1 MPASL
6 TKQILSEHLKEGE
19 LKPGAPISLHM
30 DQALL
35 QDATGTMALMQFE
48 ELGVPR
54 AKVDR
59 AVQYVDHNVVQLDN
73 KNPDDHRMLQ
83 ALAKRYGLHFSRPG
97 NGISHYIHME
107 RYGKPGQTMLG
118 ADSHTTQAGCLGMI
132 AIGAGGLDVA
142 VVLGGY
148 PYEIACPE
156 VVEVYL
162 GGSLNRPWV
171 QAKDIILELLRRLS
185 ASGGKNKV
193 FEFTGPGTA
202 SLSIP
207 ERATIANMIA
217 DLGGTSGVFPPD
229 DRTRDW
235 LERQDRADDFVE
247 VGPEPDAE
255 YDDRIEIDLDA
266 LGPLV
271 AKPHNPDNVVPVEE
285 VAGTPVAQVCI
296 GSSVNSSFNDLALP
310 GAVLAD
316 RGGQIV
322 HPEISATATPGS
334 RQILMAIAES
344 GVYRQLSEGGVRMLE
359 PVCGPCVG
367 MGQAPPSDA
376 NSLRTF
382 NRNFPGRSGTP
393 EDSVYLCSPA
403 VAAVS
408 LLSGKIEDPREYG
421 DAPELAP
428 MPELR
433 PYVDDVHIFPPAD
446 EQEAEK
452 IEIPRGPNIKRP
464 PEHTPM
470 GDSIEARVATVQPD
484 DISTG
489 DLAPDGVEVMAYRS
503 NVPAIAEF
511 TLRHRDPEFR
521 KRLKEWGS
529 GIIVAGDNYG
539 QGSSREHAAL
549 APLHLGVKAV
559 VAKSFARIHRRNLI
573 SQGIVALTF
582 ADESDYDRAEV
593 EQCWSFESLRRELE
607 EGAEKITVEIDGDS
621 KIELTHDFSEHER
634 EILLAGG
641 LLSYLR
647 EREPAAGDGAARA
660 RAGEERTVQQDAGEA
675 AEGSEDGEPGVIRQS
690 AQGVGGQ
697 HE

>member
-1 MPASL
+1 MPSSL
-6 TKQILSEHLKEGE
+6 TKQILNEHLAEGE
-19 LKPGAPISLHM
+19 LTAGSPIALRM

-48 ELGVPR
+48 ELGLPR
-54 AKVDR
+54 IELER
-59 AVQYVDHNVVQLDN
+59 AVQYVDHNVVALDY

-83 ALAKRYGLHFSRPG
+83 SLARKYGLHFSRPG

-107 RYGKPGQTMLG
+107 RFGKPGQTLLG

-132 AIGAGGLDVA
+132 GIGAGGLDVA
-142 VVLGGY
+142 VVLGGH
-148 PYEIACPE
+148 PYEIVCPE
-156 VVEVYL
+156 VVEVWL
-162 GGSLNRPWV
+162 EGTLERPWV
-171 QAKDIILELLRRLS
+171 QAKDIILELLRRLT

-193 FEFTGPGTA
+193 LEFTGPGTA
-202 SLSIP
+202 DLSIP
-207 ERATIANMIA
+207 ERATIANMVA
-217 DLGGTSGVFPPD
+217 DLGATAGLFPSDEKTSEWLKRQERD
-229 DRTRDW
+229 DEFIE
-235 LERQDRADDFVE
+235 LRA
-247 VGPEPDAE
+247 EPGAE
-255 YDDRIEIDLDA
+255 YDDRIEVDLDA
-266 LGPLV
+266 LGPLI
-271 AKPHNPDNVVPVEE
+271 AKPHNPDNVVAVEE
-285 VAGTPVAQVCI
+285 VAGTPIAQVCI
-296 GSSVNSSFNDLALP
+296 GSSVNSGYNDLALP

-322 HPEISATATPGS
+322 HPEIGATATPGS
-334 RQILMAIAES
+334 RQILTAIAES
-344 GVYRQLSEGGVRMLE
+344 GVYGQLSEAGVRMLE

-367 MGQAPPSDA
+367 MGQAPPSGA

-393 EDSVYLCSPA
+393 EDSVFLCSPA

-421 DAPELAP
+421 EPPELLP

-433 PYVDDVHIFPPAD
+433 PYVEDVHIFAPAG
-446 EQEAEK
+446 EKEAQR

-464 PEHTPM
+464 PKHQPLP
-470 GDSIEARVATVQPD
+470 GSLEAKVATVQPD

-511 TLRHRDPEFR
+511 TLRHRDPKFR
-521 KRLKEWGS
+521 KRLREWGS
-529 GIIVAGDNYG
+529 GFIIAGHNYG

-559 VAKSFARIHRRNLI
+559 IAKSFARIHRRNLI
-573 SQGIVALTF
+573 AQGILALTF

-593 EQCWSFESLRRELE
+593 GQEWSLPEIRRELS
-607 EGAEKITVEIDGDS
+607 EGAETITARIGERGEEIALS
-621 KIELTHDFSEHER
+621 HDFSEHER
-634 EILLAGG
+634 EILVAGG

-647 EREPAAGDGAARA
+647 ER
-660 RAGEERTVQQDAGEA
+660 T
-675 AEGSEDGEPGVIRQS
+675 GSASRN
-690 AQGVGGQ
+690 
-697 HE
+697 

>member
-1 MPASL
+1 MAENL
-6 TKQILSEHLKEGE
+6 TRQILKEHLADGE
-19 LKPGAPISLHM
+19 LKPGSAISLRM

-48 ELGVPR
+48 ELATPR
-54 AKVDR
+54 VKIER
-59 AVQYVDHNVVQLDN
+59 AVQYVDHNVVQLDY

-83 ALAKRYGLHFSRPG
+83 ALARKYGLHFSRPG

-118 ADSHTTQAGCLGMI
+118 ADSHTTQAGCMGMI

-142 VVLGGY
+142 VVLGGH

-156 VVEVYL
+156 VVEVHLEGKL
-162 GGSLNRPWV
+162 GRPWV

-193 FEFTGPGTA
+193 FEFTGPGKED
-202 SLSIP
+202 LSIP

-217 DLGGTSGVFPPD
+217 DLGGTSAVFPPD
-229 DRTRDW
+229 ESTREW
-235 LERQDRADDFVE
+235 LKRQDREDDFAE
-247 VGPEPDAE
+247 LRPDEGAE
-255 YDDRIEIDLDA
+255 YDDRVEINLDE

-271 AKPHNPDNVVPVEE
+271 AKPHNPDNVVGVEE
-285 VAGTPVAQVCI
+285 VAGTEIAQVCI
-296 GSSVNSSFNDLALP
+296 GSSVNSGYSDLALS

-316 RGGQIV
+316 KGGQIV
-322 HPEISATATPGS
+322 HPSIAATATPGS
-334 RQILMAIAES
+334 RQILAALAES
-344 GVYRQLSEGGVRMLE
+344 GVYRQLSDGGVRMLE

-421 DAPELAP
+421 GAPELLP

-433 PYVDDVHIFPPAD
+433 PYVDDVHIFAPAD

-464 PEHTPM
+464 PEHKPM
-470 GDSIEARVATVQPD
+470 GDSLEAKIATIQPD

-511 TLRHRDPEFR
+511 TFRHRDPEFR

-529 GIIVAGDNYG
+529 GFIVAGDNYG

-559 VAKSFARIHRRNLI
+559 IAKSFARIHRRNLI
-573 SQGIVALTF
+573 AQGIVALTF
-582 ADESDYDRAEV
+582 SDGGDYEKAEV
-593 EQCWSFESLRRELE
+593 GQTWTLPTLKEELE
-607 EGAEKITVEIDGDS
+607 QGADTITA
-621 KIELTHDFSEHER
+621 KIEDTGDELVLSHDFSEHER
-634 EILLAGG
+634 EILVAGG
-641 LLSYLR
+641 LLSFLR
-647 EREPAAGDGAARA
+647 RQSGNGSDGAAPHS
-660 RAGEERTVQQDAGEA
+660 
-675 AEGSEDGEPGVIRQS
+675 GSGT
-690 AQGVGGQ
+690 
-697 HE
+697 

>member
-1 MPASL
+1 MPSNLAH
-6 TKQILSEHLKEGE
+6 QILQEHLVEGE
-19 LKPGAPISLHM
+19 LKPGSPISLKI

-48 ELGVPR
+48 ELEVPR
-54 AKVDR
+54 AKVQR
-59 AVQYVDHNVVQLDN
+59 AVQYVDHNVVQLDY

-83 ALAKRYGLHFSRPG
+83 ALARKYGLHFSRPG

-107 RYGKPGQTMLG
+107 RYGKPGDTMVG
-118 ADSHTTQAGCLGMI
+118 ADSHTTQAGCMGMI
-132 AIGAGGLDVA
+132 GIGAGGLDVA

-148 PYEIACPE
+148 PYEISCPE
-156 VVEVYL
+156 IVEVRL
-162 GGSLNRPWV
+162 EGKLQRPWV

-202 SLSIP
+202 DLSIP

-217 DLGGTSGVFPPD
+217 DLGGTAGLFPPD
-229 DRTRDW
+229 QNTRDW
-235 LERQDRADDFVE
+235 LERQGRGDDFVAI
-247 VGPEPDAE
+247 GPDEGAA
-255 YDDRIEIDLDA
+255 YDDRIEIDLNE

-285 VAGTPVAQVCI
+285 VVGTPLAQVCI
-296 GSSVNSSFNDLALP
+296 GSSVNSGYSDLALP

-316 RGGQIV
+316 RDGQIV
-322 HPEISATATPGS
+322 HPSISATATPGS
-334 RQILMAIAES
+334 RQILAAIAES
-344 GVYRQLSEGGVRMLE
+344 GVYRQLSDGGVRMLE

-421 DAPELAP
+421 DAPDLLP
-428 MPELR
+428 TPELR

-446 EQEAEK
+446 ESEAEK

-464 PEHTPM
+464 PKHEPM
-470 GDSIEARVATVQPD
+470 EESLKARVATVQPD

-511 TLRHRDPEFR
+511 TFRHRDPEFR

-559 VAKSFARIHRRNLI
+559 VAKSFARIHRRNLLA
-573 SQGIVALTF
+573 QGIVPLTF
-582 ADESDYDRAEV
+582 ADESDYDKAEAG
-593 EQCWSFESLRRELE
+593 QCWEFPNLREELE
-607 EGAEKITVEIDGDS
+607 QGSDTITVRIDDGE
-621 KIELTHDFSEHER
+621 ELALSQDLSEHER
-634 EILLAGG
+634 QILIAGG

-647 EREPAAGDGAARA
+647 EQGADEGVNGASAKDKAEPAENR
-660 RAGEERTVQQDAGEA
+660 
-675 AEGSEDGEPGVIRQS
+675 
-690 AQGVGGQ
+690 
-697 HE
+697 

>member
-1 MPASL
+1 MPENL
-6 TKQILSEHLKEGE
+6 TRQILREHLVDGE
-19 LKPGAPISLHM
+19 MKPGRPISIHI

-48 ELGVPR
+48 ELGVAR
-54 AKVDR
+54 VQVDR
-59 AVQYVDHNVVQLDN
+59 AVQYVDHNVVALDF

-83 ALAKRYGLHFSRPG
+83 ALARKHGLHFSRPG

-107 RYGKPGQTMLG
+107 RFGKPGATMLG
-118 ADSHTTQAGCLGMI
+118 ADSHTTQAGCLGMV

-142 VVLGGY
+142 VVLGGH
-148 PYEIACPE
+148 PYEIACPA
-156 VVEVYL
+156 VVEVHLL
-162 GGSLNRPWV
+162 GELQRPWV

-185 ASGGKNKV
+185 SSGGKNKV

-202 SLSIP
+202 DLSIP

-217 DLGGTSGVFPPD
+217 DLGGTSAVFPPD
-229 DRTRDW
+229 STTREW
-235 LERQDRADDFVE
+235 LERQHRDGDFAE
-247 VGPEPDAE
+247 LTPDGEAE
-255 YDDRIEIDLDA
+255 YDDRVEIDLGQ

-296 GSSVNSSFNDLALP
+296 GSSVNSGYNDLALP

-322 HPEISATATPGS
+322 SPEISATATPGS
-334 RQILMAIAES
+334 RQILTAIAEA
-344 GVYRQLSEGGVRMLE
+344 GVYRQLSDGGVRMLE

-367 MGQAPPSDA
+367 MGQAPPSNA

-393 EDSVYLCSPA
+393 EDSVFLCSPA

-421 DAPELAP
+421 DPPELLP
-428 MPELR
+428 MPALE
-433 PYVDDVHIFPPAD
+433 PYVDDVHIFAPAD
-446 EQEAEK
+446 EAEAEK

-464 PEHTPM
+464 PEHTPLD
-470 GDSIEARVATVQPD
+470 DSLEARIATVQPD

-529 GIIVAGDNYG
+529 GIIVAGHNYG

-549 APLHLGVKAV
+549 APLALGVKAV

-573 SQGIVALTF
+573 AQGIVALTF
-582 ADESDYDRAEV
+582 ADEADYDKAEV
-593 EQCWSFESLRRELE
+593 GQTWELADLKRELE
-607 EGAEKITVEIDGDS
+607 DGAEEIRARIEDS
-621 KIELTHDFSEHER
+621 DDTLTLTHDFSQHER
-634 EILLAGG
+634 EILVAGG

-647 EREPAAGDGAARA
+647 GATSRA
-660 RAGEERTVQQDAGEA
+660 
-675 AEGSEDGEPGVIRQS
+675 
-690 AQGVGGQ
+690 
-697 HE
+697 

>member
-1 MPASL
+1 VALSL
-6 TKQILSEHLKEGE
+6 TAQILQEHLAEGE
-19 LKPGAPISLHM
+19 LKPGTPISLRM

-54 AKVDR
+54 AKVER

-83 ALAKRYGLHFSRPG
+83 ALAKKYGLHFSRPG

-107 RYGKPGQTMLG
+107 RFGKPGQTMLG
-118 ADSHTTQAGCLGMI
+118 ADSHTTQAGCVGMI

-142 VVLGGY
+142 VALGGH

-156 VVEVYL
+156 IVEVRL
-162 GGSLNRPWV
+162 EGTLQRPWV
-171 QAKDIILELLRRLS
+171 QAKDIILELLRRLT

-202 SLSIP
+202 ELSIP

-217 DLGGTSGVFPPD
+217 DLGGTAGVFPPD
-229 DRTRDW
+229 AQTREW
-235 LERQDRADDFVE
+235 LEREDRAEDFAE
-247 VGPEPDAE
+247 IGPEDGAE
-255 YDDRIEIDLDA
+255 YDDRLEIDLDQ

-271 AKPHNPDNVVPVEE
+271 AKPHNPDNVVGVEE

-296 GSSVNSSFNDLALP
+296 GSSVNSGYGDLALP

-367 MGQAPPSDA
+367 MGQAPPSGA

-382 NRNFPGRSGTP
+382 NRNFPGRSGTA
-393 EDSVYLCSPA
+393 EDSVFLCSPA
-403 VAAVS
+403 IAAVS

-433 PYVDDVHIFPPAD
+433 PYVEDVHIFAPAD
-446 EQEAEK
+446 EREAER

-464 PEHTPM
+464 PEHKPLEE
-470 GDSIEARVATVQPD
+470 SIEARVATVQPD

-529 GIIVAGDNYG
+529 GIIVAGHNYG

-549 APLHLGVKAV
+549 APLHLGVRAV

-573 SQGIVALTF
+573 SQGIVALMF
-582 ADESDYDRAEV
+582 SDESDYDRVEV
-593 EQCWSFESLRRELE
+593 GQCWSLQSLRRRLE
-607 EGAEKITVEIDGDS
+607 EGSDTITASIDGDDEL
-621 KIELTHDFSEHER
+621 ELTHDFSEHER
-634 EILLAGG
+634 EILIAGG

-647 EREPAAGDGAARA
+647 ERD
-660 RAGEERTVQQDAGEA
+660 T
-675 AEGSEDGEPGVIRQS
+675 
-690 AQGVGGQ
+690 
-697 HE
+697 

>member
-1 MPASL
+1 MPQSL
-6 TKQILSEHLKEGE
+6 ARQILQEHLVEGE
-19 LKPGAPISLHM
+19 LKPGSPISLRI

-35 QDATGTMALMQFE
+35 QDATGTMALMQYE

-54 AKVDR
+54 VKVER
-59 AVQYVDHNVVQLDN
+59 AVQYVDHNVVQLDY

-83 ALAKRYGLHFSRPG
+83 ALARKYGLHFSRPG

-118 ADSHTTQAGCLGMI
+118 ADSHTTQAGCMGMI

-148 PYEIACPE
+148 AYEISCPE
-156 VVEVYL
+156 IVEVRL
-162 GGSLNRPWV
+162 DGELQRPWV
-171 QAKDIILELLRRLS
+171 QAKDIILELLRRLTS
-185 ASGGKNKV
+185 SGGKNKL

-202 SLSIP
+202 DLSIP

-229 DRTRDW
+229 ANTREW

-247 VGPEPDAE
+247 LGPEDGAE
-255 YDDRIEIDLDA
+255 YDDRIEIDLDE
-266 LGPLV
+266 LGPLI
-271 AKPHNPDNVVPVEE
+271 AKPHNPDNVVGVEE
-285 VAGTPVAQVCI
+285 VAGTPLAQVCI
-296 GSSVNSSFNDLALP
+296 GSSVNSGYNDLALP

-322 HPEISATATPGS
+322 NPEISATATPGS
-334 RQILMAIAES
+334 RQILAAIAES
-344 GVYRQLSEGGVRMLE
+344 GVYRQLSDGGVRMLE

-367 MGQAPPSDA
+367 MGQAPPSDS

-393 EDSVYLCSPA
+393 EDSVFLCSPA
-403 VAAVS
+403 VAAIS

-421 DAPELAP
+421 EPPELLP
-428 MPELR
+428 LPELR
-433 PYVDDVHIFPPAD
+433 PYVDDVHIFPPA
-446 EQEAEK
+446 EESEAER

-464 PEHTPM
+464 PEHTPL
-470 GDSIEARVATVQPD
+470 GESLEARVATVQPD
-484 DISTG
+484 NISTG

-511 TLRHRDPEFR
+511 TLRHRDPDFR

-549 APLHLGVKAV
+549 APLQLGVKAV
-559 VAKSFARIHRRNLI
+559 IAKSFARIHRRNLI
-573 SQGIVALTF
+573 AQGIVALTF
-582 ADESDYDRAEV
+582 EDEADYDNAEV
-593 EQCWSFESLRRELE
+593 GQTWKLPKLREELE
-607 EGAEKITVEIDGDS
+607 QGSDTITAQIEDS
-621 KIELTHDFSEHER
+621 GEELTLTHDLSEHER
-634 EILLAGG
+634 EILVAGG
-641 LLSYLR
+641 LLSFLR
-647 EREPAAGDGAARA
+647 EREPAADR
-660 RAGEERTVQQDAGEA
+660 
-675 AEGSEDGEPGVIRQS
+675 
-690 AQGVGGQ
+690 
-697 HE
+697 